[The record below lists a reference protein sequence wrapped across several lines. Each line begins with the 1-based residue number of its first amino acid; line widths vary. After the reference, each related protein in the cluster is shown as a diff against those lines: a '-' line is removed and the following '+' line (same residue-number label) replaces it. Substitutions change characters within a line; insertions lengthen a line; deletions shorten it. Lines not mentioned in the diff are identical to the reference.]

1 MTKSNLSYQT
11 LQSFENAINK
21 DALMKLN
28 LKQLKELNKR
38 LDKINDQLK
47 NI

>member
-1 MTKSNLSYQT
+1 MSKNEIIK
-11 LQSFENAINK
+11 SFENVINK

>member
-1 MTKSNLSYQT
+1 MSKNEIIK
-11 LQSFENAINK
+11 SFENVINK

-38 LDKINDQLK
+38 VDKINDQLK

>member
-1 MTKSNLSYQT
+1 MFKNEIIK
-11 LQSFENAINK
+11 SFESAINK

>member
-1 MTKSNLSYQT
+1 MSKNEIIK
-11 LQSFENAINK
+11 SFENVINK

-28 LKQLKELNKR
+28 LKQLKELNRR
-38 LDKINDQLK
+38 LDKIDEQLK

>member
-1 MTKSNLSYQT
+1 MSKNEIIK
-11 LQSFENAINK
+11 SFENAINK
-21 DALMKLN
+21 DALKKLN
-28 LKQLKELNKR
+28 LKQLKQLNKT

>member
-1 MTKSNLSYQT
+1 MFKNEIIK
-11 LQSFENAINK
+11 SFENAINK

-28 LKQLKELNKR
+28 LKQL
-38 LDKINDQLK
+38 NDQLK